1 MITQIFERVQWV
13 KGALAVN
20 EVDPDTQTVKTHVV
34 DTLLT
39 DDKLGSGS
47 CGGVCAVGA
56 IMSDLGATMVNYSD
70 GQPERNYLGT
80 WSYTTDAE
88 KDFFVVFVE
97 NLRRYGVDLSQKFFK
112 EYLVATGW
120 YEIAQSRTDRYMGS
134 FESIEG
140 WNDSGYATE
149 EDVRNF
155 LDVLDTFPAY
165 RMVSGLLTESDSPEL
180 REIHAQWLRLEPLF
194 DTYYYQSQMTV
205 LNQVFGLDVHEN
217 SGN

>member
-20 EVDPDTQTVKTHVV
+20 EVDPNTHSVKTHVV

-39 DDKLGSGS
+39 DENLGSGS

-70 GQPERNYLGT
+70 ERPVQNFYGT
-80 WSYTTDAE
+80 WSYSTDKE
-88 KDFFVVFVE
+88 KDFFVVFGE
-97 NLRRYGVDLSQKFFK
+97 NLRRYGVDVSQKFFK
-112 EYLVATGW
+112 EYLVAVDW
-120 YEIAQSRTDRYMGS
+120 YELAQSRTDRYIGR

-140 WNDSGYATE
+140 WNDSGFATE

-165 RMVSGLLTESDSPEL
+165 RMVSGLLTESDSNEL
-180 REIHAQWLRLEPLF
+180 REIHAQCLRLEPLF
-194 DTYYYQSQMTV
+194 DTYYYGSQMKIF
-205 LNQVFGLDVHEN
+205 NQVFGLDVYEN
-217 SGN
+217 